1 MINQERAFMIKK
13 LTRHGNSMALV
24 IDKGVL
30 DILNIEENTPL
41 DISTD
46 GKMLIIS
53 PVRDEKR
60 RKQFEAA
67 LEKVNKKYGRA
78 LKSLAS

>member
-1 MINQERAFMIKK
+1 MIKR

-30 DILNIEENTPL
+30 DILNIEEDTPL

-46 GKMLIIS
+46 GKTLIIS
-53 PVRDEKR
+53 PIRDEKR
-60 RKQFEAA
+60 RRQFEAA

-78 LKSLAS
+78 

>member
-1 MINQERAFMIKK
+1 MIKK
-13 LTRHGNSMALV
+13 LTKHGNSMALV

-30 DILNIEENTPL
+30 DLLNIDDQTPL

-46 GKMLIIS
+46 GKLLIIS

-60 RKQFEAA
+60 RKRFQEA
-67 LEKVNKKYGRA
+67 LEKTNKKYGRA
-78 LKSLAS
+78 LKRLVS

>member
-1 MINQERAFMIKK
+1 MIKK

-24 IDKGVL
+24 IEKGVL
-30 DILNIEENTPL
+30 DLLDIDDKTPL

-46 GKMLIIS
+46 GKILLIS

-60 RKQFEAA
+60 RRRFEAA
-67 LEKVNKKYGRA
+67 LEKVNKKYGRT
-78 LKSLAS
+78 LKRLAS

>member
-1 MINQERAFMIKK
+1 MIKK

-30 DILNIEENTPL
+30 DLLNIDSETPL

-46 GKMLIIS
+46 GQMLLIS
-53 PVRDEKR
+53 PVRDKKR
-60 RKQFEAA
+60 KREFEAA
-67 LEKVNKKYGRA
+67 LAKTNRKYGRT
-78 LKSLAS
+78 LKRLAD

>member
-1 MINQERAFMIKK
+1 MIKK

-30 DILNIEENTPL
+30 DLLDINDRTPL

-46 GKMLIIS
+46 GKILLIS

-60 RKQFEAA
+60 RRRFEAA
-67 LEKVNKKYGRA
+67 LEKTNRKYGRA
-78 LKSLAS
+78 LKRLAS

>member
-1 MINQERAFMIKK
+1 MIKK
-13 LTRHGNSMALV
+13 LTKHGNSMALV

-30 DILNIEENTPL
+30 DLLNIDDKTPL

-46 GKMLIIS
+46 GKILLIS

-60 RKQFEAA
+60 RKLFQAA
-67 LEKVNKKYGRA
+67 LKKTNKKYGRA
-78 LKSLAS
+78 LKRLAS

>member
-1 MINQERAFMIKK
+1 MIKK
-13 LTRHGNSMALV
+13 LTKHGNSMALV

-30 DILNIEENTPL
+30 DILNIDDKTPL

-46 GKMLIIS
+46 GKILLIS

-60 RKQFEAA
+60 RRQFQAA
-67 LEKVNKKYGRA
+67 IEKTNKKYGHA
-78 LKSLAS
+78 LKRLAG

>member
-1 MINQERAFMIKK
+1 MIKK
-13 LTRHGNSMALV
+13 LTKHGNSMALV

-30 DILNIEENTPL
+30 DLLNIDDQTPL

-46 GKMLIIS
+46 GKLLIIS

-60 RKQFEAA
+60 RKRFQAA
-67 LEKVNKKYGRA
+67 LEKTNKKYGRA
-78 LKSLAS
+78 LKRLVS

>member
-1 MINQERAFMIKK
+1 MIKK
-13 LTRHGNSMALV
+13 LTKHGNSLALV

-30 DILNIEENTPL
+30 ELLDIDDKTPL

-60 RKQFEAA
+60 RKQFEEAI
-67 LEKVNKKYGRA
+67 EKVNRKYGRA
-78 LKSLAS
+78 LKKLAN

>member
-1 MINQERAFMIKK
+1 MIKK
-13 LTRHGNSMALV
+13 LTKHGNSMALV

-30 DILNIEENTPL
+30 DILNIEDNTPL

-46 GKMLIIS
+46 GNVLIIS
-53 PVRDEKR
+53 PVRDKKR
-60 RKQFEAA
+60 RRQFEAA

-78 LKSLAS
+78 LKRLAS